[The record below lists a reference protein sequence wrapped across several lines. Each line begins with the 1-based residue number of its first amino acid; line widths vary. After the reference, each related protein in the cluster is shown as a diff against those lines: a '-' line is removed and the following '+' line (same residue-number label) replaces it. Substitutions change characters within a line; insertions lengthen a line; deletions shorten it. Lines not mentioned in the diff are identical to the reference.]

1 MTPTTNDEG
10 GPVHHLSRSQAID
23 GGALVRRR
31 PGAPADDG
39 GAAGGA
45 VGLHVDPRREALAVV
60 AVAAVQFVHHVGRG
74 QGRQAD
80 GAGLP
85 AGLGRPPLRGG
96 GALLGVAELDGLE
109 VDLDG
114 HDARGAV
121 VERGR
126 LRNGRRGR
134 RLEPRHSRGDSLAPP
149 GLLDVA
155 EPRHGAGPGHDEPDE
170 DPHHRAVVGV
180 DEGEAPD
187 DSREVDA
194 VRHAV
199 HDDVPPRCSR
209 SSSPGTRWATRP
221 PRNWTWLVR

>member
-10 GPVHHLSRSQAID
+10 GPVPHLSRSQAID

-85 AGLGRPPLRGG
+85 AGLGRPPCAAAAPFLVWRNLTGSRSTLTATTRGG
-96 GALLGVAELDGLE
+96 PLLSGGACELVA
-109 VDLDG
+109 
-114 HDARGAV
+114 AAAAWSRATPAAIA
-121 VERGR
+121 
-126 LRNGRRGR
+126 LRRRGY
-134 RLEPRHSRGDSLAPP
+134 L
-149 GLLDVA
+149 
-155 EPRHGAGPGHDEPDE
+155 
-170 DPHHRAVVGV
+170 
-180 DEGEAPD
+180 
-187 DSREVDA
+187 
-194 VRHAV
+194 
-199 HDDVPPRCSR
+199 
-209 SSSPGTRWATRP
+209 T
-221 PRNWTWLVR
+221 